1 MAGKSDGKK
10 HKVSQLA
17 APGARGGYLV
27 ADFNEWVPDSWLLN
41 AGKNGVWKTTVTL
54 AIGVYRYRFVV
65 DGTWCDDSRCAEKM
79 PSGMGEENCLVYV

>member
-1 MAGKSDGKK
+1 M
-10 HKVSQLA
+10 SQLA
-17 APGARGGYLV
+17 ALGAQAVYL
-27 ADFNEWVPDSWLLN
+27 AAYFNEWIPEGRLLN